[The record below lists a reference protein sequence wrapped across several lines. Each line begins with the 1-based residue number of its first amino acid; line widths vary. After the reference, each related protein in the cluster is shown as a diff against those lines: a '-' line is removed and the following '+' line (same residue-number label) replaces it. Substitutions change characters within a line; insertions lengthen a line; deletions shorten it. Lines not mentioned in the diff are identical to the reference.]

1 MRHPAV
7 ALLELLIV
15 IGIMGII
22 ASMAIPLY
30 WRYQA
35 RNNLELAKNQV
46 TQGLE
51 RARLNARAGK
61 YDDVWS
67 FSVSEGILF
76 EGSDFAGR
84 DQSRQEVYT
93 LPGDIVPSGILQVTY
108 DKTGTPNTT
117 GTVTLSSPLGDV
129 ATVQVTTIVS
139 SQQVSTTAGSTLVI
153 CYQGTTMTITSDQWS
168 FYQAKGAAS
177 GACPSNL
184 CPSKFTADATGLITF
199 TANGTLTYQNFE
211 SQIQSGGT
219 QVPVYI
225 CKSTDGGSSF
235 KHILH
240 DNGNCTADNPGQA
253 VQQNG
258 VDNTSDSFSPA
269 QTLIVQVRGSLSS
282 SFSAVYATNDQTGH
296 VVMLH
301 DGNDPRTVPGL
312 QNQTALINYLQTN
325 GYLNDSGK
333 ISIGPCNLLVLAELE
348 TLGGSSADFD
358 DDVLE
363 LMF

>member
-168 FYQAKGAAS
+168 FYQAKGSGVHLQEHRRRLLLQAHPARQRELHGRQSRPGRAAKRRRQHQRFVLP
-177 GACPSNL
+177 GTDTHRAGQGLPVL
-184 CPSKFTADATGLITF
+184 QLLRGLRDERPDGPRRDA
-199 TANGTLTYQNFE
+199 
-211 SQIQSGGT
+211 
-219 QVPVYI
+219 
-225 CKSTDGGSSF
+225 
-235 KHILH
+235 
-240 DNGNCTADNPGQA
+240 
-253 VQQNG
+253 
-258 VDNTSDSFSPA
+258 
-269 QTLIVQVRGSLSS
+269 
-282 SFSAVYATNDQTGH
+282 
-296 VVMLH
+296 
-301 DGNDPRTVPGL
+301 PRR
-312 QNQTALINYLQTN
+312 Q
-325 GYLNDSGK
+325 
-333 ISIGPCNLLVLAELE
+333 
-348 TLGGSSADFD
+348 
-358 DDVLE
+358 
-363 LMF
+363 